1 MFDLDPNLT
10 SINLRKKEGIHSTY
24 QKKVNFANND
34 VFQMILGFVVFK
46 LYMETFLYSDLETLM
61 LIL

>member
-1 MFDLDPNLT
+1 M
-10 SINLRKKEGIHSTY
+10 HSTH

-46 LYMETFLYSDLETLM
+46 LYMETFLYSDLEKLM
-61 LIL
+61 FIL